1 MKTIAI
7 IGCGKA
13 TSGKEGWAI
22 GHAHARGYLECGHEV
37 KLLGVDPS
45 PENLQAFGE
54 TFGLPAEQLFAST
67 DTLYAARIPDAVS
80 ICTWPAL
87 HHPMVLEAAG
97 KGVRGI
103 ACEKP
108 LALDTRQ
115 IREIEATAA
124 KTGTKIVVSHQRRCD
139 AYADGFKRVI
149 HEGILGKN
157 LQVIG
162 RVGDGWD
169 ILSWTTHWF
178 DLANYLFDGPPD
190 RVLAGMHIG
199 DTRRYKHAV
208 EDASVIFADY
218 GERGTGHFL
227 TGPGAGTEFL
237 LRGEK
242 GLGRIGESGIEC
254 ATFEGSRVLPYPK
267 TERQG
272 FAAMLGQLL
281 TWMDGG
287 PEARCSLRQSAVATE
302 MAYAAQESARIGS
315 WVELPLES
323 ALYAPLEVAQH
334 PIRSGLRGRQILL
347 YADAHFGSGGRE
359 GIAEAFGDLTGVP
372 VRVVEAESRGLKF
385 GDIEGVDA
393 LLIYHT
399 RAEADADTR
408 RLLED
413 WVGEGRPLLIVHAG
427 LGAWPQWEAYQNW
440 CGIAWVWGS
449 SYHPYEPAELKVSE
463 GDPLAFG
470 WSSAWLPRDEVFAG
484 LEERAPVELGLVASI
499 STGDLPAAWRLKK
512 QPNVGVWMPG
522 HRRDS
527 WRVPALREGAARTL
541 LGLSA
546 D

>member
-22 GHAHARGYLECGHEV
+22 GRAHANGYLDCGHEV
-37 KLLGVDPS
+37 ELLGVDLS
-45 PENLQAFGE
+45 PENLKAFGE
-54 TFGLPAEQLFAST
+54 TFGLPDEQLFAST
-67 DTLYAARIPDAVS
+67 DALYAARTPDVVS

-87 HHPMVLEAAG
+87 HHPMVLEAIE

-108 LALDTRQ
+108 LALDTQQ
-115 IREIEATAA
+115 IREIEARAA
-124 KTGTKIVVSHQRRCD
+124 ETGTKIVVSHQRRCD
-139 AYADGFKRVI
+139 AYADGFK
-149 HEGILGKN
+149 
-157 LQVIG
+157 QVIADGLLG
-162 RVGDGWD
+162 RKLQAIGQVGDDWD

-199 DTRRYKHAV
+199 DTRRYQHAV
-208 EDASVIFADY
+208 EDSSAIFADY

-227 TGPGAGTEFL
+227 TGPGTVTEFL
-237 LRGEK
+237 LRGEN
-242 GLGRIGESGIEC
+242 GLARVGESGIEC
-254 ATFEGSRVLPYPK
+254 ATFDGIRTFPFPPVQ
-267 TERQG
+267 RQG

-287 PEARCSLRQSAVATE
+287 QEARCSLRQTAVATE
-302 MAYAAQESARIGS
+302 MAYAAQESARRGS
-315 WVELPLES
+315 WVELPLER

-334 PIRSGLRGRQILL
+334 PVRSALWGKQILL

-359 GIAEAFGDLTGVP
+359 GIAEAFGELTGVP
-372 VRVVEAESRGLKF
+372 VRVVEAETCGLR
-385 GDIEGVDA
+385 DDDLRGVDA
-393 LLIYHT
+393 ILIYHT
-399 RAEADADTR
+399 QAEADADTR

-413 WVGEGRPLLIVHAG
+413 WVGNGHPLLITHAG
-427 LGAWPQWEAYQNW
+427 LGAWPKWEAYQNW

-449 SYHPYEPAELKVSE
+449 SYHPYEPAELKVTE

-470 WSSAWLPRDEVFAG
+470 WDSAWLPRDEIFAG
-484 LEERAPVELGLVASI
+484 LEERAPVELGLVASL
-499 STGDLPAAWRLKK
+499 STSDLPAAWRLKEH
-512 QPNVGVWMPG
+512 PNVGVWMPG

-527 WRVPALREGAARTL
+527 WRAPAMREGAARTL
-541 LGLSA
+541 LGLFPS
-546 D
+546 